1 MNIFIG
7 ENNLKDYVFLKSI
20 IEKWGIERQQEIYF
34 HWYKQLYYQ
43 LPKCSIPIVFQ
54 TKNTHYGILSYQV
67 QAMHYLLKPL
77 DQQEIYKI
85 LDRVLLHQHSKT
97 FIYQFKKEVH
107 KIPYEDIIYI
117 EAYQHHI
124 MIHQNDI
131 AKRNYLSLKEIA
143 LQLDDSFCRCHRSYI
158 VNLKYVERI
167 EGMNCITKN
176 KQVIPISKKY
186 KNDFIEKIVRQM

>member
-1 MNIFIG
+1 M
-7 ENNLKDYVFLKSI
+7 ENLEFYIKKLEKLEENCCICKAKMCMMCPNNKNKKYLKN
-20 IEKWGIERQQEIYF
+20 E
-34 HWYKQLYYQ
+34 
-43 LPKCSIPIVFQ
+43 
-54 TKNTHYGILSYQV
+54 
-67 QAMHYLLKPL
+67 
-77 DQQEIYKI
+77 
-85 LDRVLLHQHSKT
+85 
-97 FIYQFKKEVH
+97 
-107 KIPYEDIIYI
+107 
-117 EAYQHHI
+117 
-124 MIHQNDI
+124 I

>member
-1 MNIFIG
+1 
-7 ENNLKDYVFLKSI
+7 
-20 IEKWGIERQQEIYF
+20 
-34 HWYKQLYYQ
+34 
-43 LPKCSIPIVFQ
+43 
-54 TKNTHYGILSYQV
+54 
-67 QAMHYLLKPL
+67 
-77 DQQEIYKI
+77 
-85 LDRVLLHQHSKT
+85 
-97 FIYQFKKEVH
+97 
-107 KIPYEDIIYI
+107 
-117 EAYQHHI
+117 

-167 EGMNCITKN
+167 EGKNCITKN